1 MKKICTLM
9 LLATAM
15 AGPAYAGSAKV
26 SWQEPEKFTDIRPTN
41 ESKIGFQERV
51 IKEFDRMFDD
61 LAKKLPDGYEW
72 NITVT
77 DVDLAGD
84 VRPFF
89 SPMVNDIRVIKDLY
103 WPRMSFR
110 FDLKDEQGKTVA
122 SGTEDVKDMNFL
134 TRMGVASG
142 HTSFQ
147 YEEQMLRD
155 WFNKKQKEKF
165 FPVR

>member
-1 MKKICTLM
+1 MKKICTVM
-9 LLATAM
+9 LLAVVMT
-15 AGPAYAGSAKV
+15 GPAYAGSARV

-61 LAKKLPDGYEW
+61 LAKKLPDGYVW
-72 NITVT
+72 DITVT

-89 SPMVNDIRVIKDLY
+89 TPMVSEVRVIRDLY

-122 SGTEDVKDMNFL
+122 SGNEDVKDMSFL
-134 TRMGVASG
+134 MRLGVASG
-142 HTSFQ
+142 HNSFQ

-155 WFNKKQKEKF
+155 WFSKQQKEKI

>member
-1 MKKICTLM
+1 M
-9 LLATAM
+9 LLAAAM
-15 AGPAYAGSAKV
+15 AGQAYAGNAKV

-61 LAKKLPDGYEW
+61 LAKKLPDGYVWE
-72 NITVT
+72 ITVT

-89 SPMVNDIRVIKDLY
+89 TPMVNDVRVIRDLY

-122 SGTEDVKDMNFL
+122 SGTEDVKDMSFL
-134 TRMGVASG
+134 MRLGVASG

-147 YEEQMLRD
+147 YEEQMLLD
-155 WFNKKQKEKF
+155 WFNKQQKEKI
-165 FPVR
+165 FPRR

>member
-1 MKKICTLM
+1 MKKICTVM
-9 LLATAM
+9 LLALAM
-15 AGPAYAGSAKV
+15 VGPAYAGSARV

-61 LAKKLPDGYEW
+61 LAKKLPDGYVWE
-72 NITVT
+72 ITVT

-89 SPMVNDIRVIKDLY
+89 TPMVNDVRVIRDLY

-122 SGTEDVKDMNFL
+122 SGTEDVKDMSFL
-134 TRMGVASG
+134 MRLGVASG

-155 WFNKKQKEKF
+155 WFNKQQKEKI